1 MKKIIPAVVLSLTLM
16 ACSAKTTNANYSPY
30 TSKVNNLEM
39 SNTSVL
45 TYVEQVRN
53 MKSRK
58 QLMHLMHTLE
68 SSEHMRML
76 PQEYYT
82 HPRGHQLVQVNSI
95 KKLNK
100 DFFKMIGYSDEE
112 AEQKMQAE
120 WDIEQRIGTT
130 SLNQMENRDKILASA
145 SLEDLKSYVELQ
157 IIRTY
162 SGYLFN
168 A

>member
-1 MKKIIPAVVLSLTLM
+1 
-16 ACSAKTTNANYSPY
+16 
-30 TSKVNNLEM
+30 
-39 SNTSVL
+39 
-45 TYVEQVRN
+45 
-53 MKSRK
+53 
-58 QLMHLMHTLE
+58 
-68 SSEHMRML
+68 
-76 PQEYYT
+76 
-82 HPRGHQLVQVNSI
+82 
-95 KKLNK
+95 
-100 DFFKMIGYSDEE
+100 MIGYSEEE

-130 SLNQMENRDKILASA
+130 SLNQMENRDKILANA

>member
-1 MKKIIPAVVLSLTLM
+1 
-16 ACSAKTTNANYSPY
+16 
-30 TSKVNNLEM
+30 
-39 SNTSVL
+39 
-45 TYVEQVRN
+45 
-53 MKSRK
+53 
-58 QLMHLMHTLE
+58 
-68 SSEHMRML
+68 
-76 PQEYYT
+76 
-82 HPRGHQLVQVNSI
+82 VQVNSI

-100 DFFKMIGYSDEE
+100 DFFKMIGYSEEE
-112 AEQKMQAE
+112 AEQKMLAE

-130 SLNQMENRDKILASA
+130 SLNQMENRDKILANA

>member
-1 MKKIIPAVVLSLTLM
+1 
-16 ACSAKTTNANYSPY
+16 
-30 TSKVNNLEM
+30 
-39 SNTSVL
+39 
-45 TYVEQVRN
+45 
-53 MKSRK
+53 
-58 QLMHLMHTLE
+58 
-68 SSEHMRML
+68 
-76 PQEYYT
+76 
-82 HPRGHQLVQVNSI
+82 
-95 KKLNK
+95 
-100 DFFKMIGYSDEE
+100 
-112 AEQKMQAE
+112 MQAE